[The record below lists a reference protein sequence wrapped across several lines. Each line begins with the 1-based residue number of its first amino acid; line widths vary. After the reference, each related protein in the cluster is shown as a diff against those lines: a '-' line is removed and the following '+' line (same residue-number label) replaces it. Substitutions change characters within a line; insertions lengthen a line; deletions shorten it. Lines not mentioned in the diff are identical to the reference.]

1 MKRILLSLLMLICID
16 VGCQAQTSFG
26 VTIGLQ
32 PALRNQI
39 EQTVSQQV
47 YDFPVYFM
55 QHFTAGI
62 FLRKDITKYFYMQL
76 DVNASLDAQWGYVCA
91 GENFLEEFE
100 RAFENPN
107 KIRVDVPIY
116 LGAYLLKKDA
126 FKVRVFAAPQYKI
139 RMNTNLQYSPVAL
152 NNFNLNT
159 GVGIDFLKFLTF
171 NINYRIP
178 FNYGKTALDK
188 TRLSATL
195 GIIF

>member
-1 MKRILLSLLMLICID
+1 MQNEI
-16 VGCQAQTSFG
+16 
-26 VTIGLQ
+26 
-32 PALRNQI
+32 NQI
-39 EQTVSQQV
+39 VSEEI
-47 YDFPVYFM
+47 DDISMLFLKRCNLG
-55 QHFTAGI
+55 T
-62 FLRKDITKYFYMQL
+62 FLRIDIKKYFYVQV
-76 DVNASLDAQWGYVCA
+76 DVNASLDAQWGYVCE

-100 RAFENPN
+100 RAFENPT

-171 NINYRIP
+171 NLNYRIP